1 MKLVYI
7 NKIGQNW
14 KGNYIYEFLF
24 SDVVKDIDGEGWDS
38 YPSSG
43 NPEPPEGRFVKE
55 TGLLNTTLKLDLV
68 QESDSFAMWDAVDG
82 IVAMSWEN
90 MEGYDEYPEKR
101 LFFSFGED
109 IESVNDKLYEKDM
122 VLNYN
127 KEIINT

>member
-14 KGNYIYEFLF
+14 KGNYIYEFLVW
-24 SDVVKDIDGEGWDS
+24 DVVEDIDGERWDS

-43 NPEPPEGRFVKE
+43 NPDPPEGRFVKE
-55 TGLLNTTLKLDLV
+55 TGLLDTTLKLDLV

-127 KEIINT
+127 KELINT

>member
-24 SDVVKDIDGEGWDS
+24 SDILDDIDGEGWDS

-43 NPEPPEGRFVKE
+43 NPEPPEGKLIKKSGV
-55 TGLLNTTLKLDLV
+55 LNTDLKLDLV

-82 IVAMSWEN
+82 IVAMAWEN
-90 MEGYDEYPEKR
+90 MEGCDDYPEKR
-101 LFFSFGED
+101 LYFSFGEE
-109 IESVNDKLYEKDM
+109 ISSVEDKLYEKDM
-122 VLNYN
+122 VIIYE
-127 KEIINT
+127 KETINT